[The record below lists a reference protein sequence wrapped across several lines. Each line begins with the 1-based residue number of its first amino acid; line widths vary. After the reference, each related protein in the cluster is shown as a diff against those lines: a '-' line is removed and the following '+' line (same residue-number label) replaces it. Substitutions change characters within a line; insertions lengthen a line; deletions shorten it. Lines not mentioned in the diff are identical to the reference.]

1 MKDKGARE
9 IALGV
14 TGGIA
19 AYKAAEV
26 VRLLARAAVGVT
38 VILTRNAE
46 SFITPLTLQALSGRR
61 VIRDM
66 HDLSEGGDIEHITLS
81 RNIGLLAVVP
91 ATASTLARFAQ
102 GFSEDFL
109 SAFFLAVSC
118 PVLVAPSMN
127 SRMYRHPAT
136 QQNLA
141 VLRGRGVRVLE
152 PDTGSLA
159 CGEEGIGRLPDPE
172 KIVSEILRILGR
184 REFWSRQTVLVTAG
198 PTREFLDPMRILTN
212 PSTGRMGYAV
222 AEEAAIRG
230 AGVILVSGPSALPEP
245 WGAKMIRVEAT
256 EEMRR
261 AVLEALPRATIV
273 IKAGAPADFRPIE
286 SSREKTPKGSL
297 SLALEPTP
305 DILAEIGARKE
316 GRYLVGF
323 AAETGEIRARAL
335 AKLREKN
342 LDLVVANQVGRP
354 DSGFASETNQ
364 VTFLSARGEEES
376 LPLLS
381 KREVAVRLLD
391 RIEATIAESR

>member
-109 SAFFLAVSC
+109 SAFFLAASC

-230 AGVILVSGPSALPEP
+230 AGVILVSGPSSPPGRKPPRGVSPSPWSRPPTFSPRLEREKKGATSSVLPP
-245 WGAKMIRVEAT
+245 RPGRFAPAPSPSSGRRTWTWWWPIRWADPIRVS
-256 EEMRR
+256 
-261 AVLEALPRATIV
+261 P
-273 IKAGAPADFRPIE
+273 
-286 SSREKTPKGSL
+286 PK
-297 SLALEPTP
+297 
-305 DILAEIGARKE
+305 R
-316 GRYLVGF
+316 
-323 AAETGEIRARAL
+323 IR
-335 AKLREKN
+335 
-342 LDLVVANQVGRP
+342 
-354 DSGFASETNQ
+354 
-364 VTFLSARGEEES
+364 
-376 LPLLS
+376 
-381 KREVAVRLLD
+381 
-391 RIEATIAESR
+391 